1 MICMVETK
9 REGTGKSALMM
20 VLVAAVVIAAIAAL
34 FLIPG
39 ALQSLVIV
47 LAVIAIAIVA
57 IAAIIFVCMVV
68 LAVPMYVAK
77 GEEYQTDIDYDLD
90 DVKSV
95 KETSSEEKKAE

>member
-1 MICMVETK
+1 MVETE
-9 REGTGKSALMM
+9 RAGTGKSALMM
-20 VLVAAVVIAAIAAL
+20 VLVVAIIAAAIAAL

-39 ALQSLVIV
+39 ALESLVIV

-57 IAAIIFVCMVV
+57 IVAVIFLCMVV

-77 GEEYQTDIDYDLD
+77 GEEYQTDISYSID
-90 DVKSV
+90 DVESV